1 MKSNTVKNAGRVRRA
16 APLSAKAPAKKS
28 EPVGQSSVE
37 VTMTLEKE
45 TPGAIRYQ
53 EVDAKGGVVTMA
65 EGAKIGTLYMR
76 KVAFGKA
83 VPKSISVTVNY

>member
-1 MKSNTVKNAGRVRRA
+1 M
-16 APLSAKAPAKKS
+16 AKKATATEAS
-28 EPVGQSSVE
+28 TVN

-53 EVDAKGGVVTMA
+53 EVDAKGGVVTMQ

>member
-1 MKSNTVKNAGRVRRA
+1 M
-16 APLSAKAPAKKS
+16 AKKATATEAS
-28 EPVGQSSVE
+28 TVN